1 MSLLALVLLGGVFVT
16 VRAYRAYET
25 CKVGDGPGLMNTLT
39 QVQGWVHVVGVGSAT
54 RQPEGGIQTL
64 PAVVTDAGGSN
75 VTVRI
80 HASFWP
86 DIDAALARND
96 QVWLALSDFAGPP
109 ANFVT
114 YVVMVDPDGN
124 VSFPGTCADQNV
136 VQPLRAEYGDR
147 YNQVML
153 DALGKTGAD
162 LQAVFAL
169 PASSEPAMASA
180 S

>member
-16 VRAYRAYET
+16 VRAWRAYET

-124 VSFPGTCADQNV
+124 VSFPGRCQSERRPAAEGRV
-136 VQPLRAEYGDR
+136 RRPVQPGDAR
-147 YNQVML
+147 RPREDRCRPPGGVRSP
-153 DALGKTGAD
+153 
-162 LQAVFAL
+162 
-169 PASSEPAMASA
+169 PASSESAMASA